1 MLEIK
6 DLKVDIV
13 NIAVLR
19 GISMAAPDKQI
30 TVLVGRNGAGKTTTM
45 RSVMGLLKII
55 SGTVLLGGREIIGTP
70 VHERVHQ
77 GIGYMPEDRRIIP
90 TSTVEEN
97 LLLPTWTTAHTDV
110 EERLSSVYDLI
121 PEIKR
126 LSKRK
131 GLHLSGGEQKL
142 VALGRAMMA
151 ARKLLLLDEPFEG
164 VAPRLVKRI
173 WEVINSFQAELP
185 IVISSSDYGEIEQ
198 YAHNAYFI
206 DRGVIVDRR
215 TKTETPEN

>member
-1 MLEIK
+1 MLEIR
-6 DLKVDIV
+6 DLKVNIL
-13 NIAVLR
+13 NIAVLH
-19 GISMAAPDKQI
+19 GISMAAPKKQI
-30 TVLVGRNGAGKTTTM
+30 TVLVGRNGAGKTTTI
-45 RSVMGLLKII
+45 RSVMGLLKIG
-55 SGTVLLGGREIIGTP
+55 SGSVLLDGRELIGTP

-97 LLLPTWTTAHTDV
+97 LRLPTWTTRNTDV
-110 EERLSSVYDLI
+110 EQRLSRVYELI

-126 LSKRK
+126 LSRRK

-173 WEVINSFQAELP
+173 WEVINSFQEELP

-206 DRGVIVDRR
+206 DRGMIVDRK
-215 TKTETPEN
+215 TATETDR